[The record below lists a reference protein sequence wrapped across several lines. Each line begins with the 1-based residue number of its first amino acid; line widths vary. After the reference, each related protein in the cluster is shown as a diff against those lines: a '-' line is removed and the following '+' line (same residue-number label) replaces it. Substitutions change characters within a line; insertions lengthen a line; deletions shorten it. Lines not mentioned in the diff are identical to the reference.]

1 MKHSSSFKLHL
12 TNVDL
17 NKILTKIYDN
27 IEKTNDNKLKNI
39 YQILDKYRISMSFS
53 DSIKIESSTEIKLNY
68 NQWLKVI
75 NCCRSNE
82 KLSEYLENKINYLK
96 NYPRNQFIN

>member
-1 MKHSSSFKLHL
+1 MNRSSFFKLYL

-17 NKILTKIYDN
+17 NKILAKIYDN

-39 YQILDKYRISMSFS
+39 YRILDKYRISISFS
-53 DSIKIESSTEIKLNY
+53 DPSKTEPFTEIKLHY

-96 NYPRNQFIN
+96 NYPKNQFH

>member
-1 MKHSSSFKLHL
+1 MNRSSFFKLYL

-17 NKILTKIYDN
+17 NKILAKIYDN

-39 YQILDKYRISMSFS
+39 YQILDKYRISISFS
-53 DSIKIESSTEIKLNY
+53 DPSKTEPSTEIKLNY

-96 NYPRNQFIN
+96 NYPKNQFH